1 MLLQRYLVQVVW
13 LQAELVPT
21 SLMFL
26 ELQSAIGKHN
36 CLGCI
41 QLKSDDLFT
50 TVSMWKDENN
60 ESVTFN
66 GQNYFFNMM
75 RPHSTLALQL
85 QMLYRVYMKSGYNL
99 FQQLCTVDS
108 LISAHESPIFML
120 SGFHHVADE
129 NCAHLGY
136 YAVSS
141 GSYRC
146 FGTSYQ
152 HHFQG
157 LILEDG
163 TNRMSWHFG
172 KELPLYVS

>member
-1 MLLQRYLVQVVW
+1 LYVNEIFNFNFYDESSCVSSK
-13 LQAELVPT
+13 P
-21 SLMFL
+21 
-26 ELQSAIGKHN
+26 
-36 CLGCI
+36 
-41 QLKSDDLFT
+41 LKYC
-50 TVSMWKDENN
+50 N
-60 ESVTFN
+60 
-66 GQNYFFNMM
+66 
-75 RPHSTLALQL
+75 
-85 QMLYRVYMKSGYNL
+85 KSGYNL

-152 HHFQG
+152 HHLQG

-163 TNRMSWHFG
+163 TNRMS
-172 KELPLYVS
+172 